1 MKAKKLLAIFLFVA
15 IIISGMATTV
25 YAASEA
31 VPRSIYGE
39 TCIPSFSISNGVAT
53 VRATYTTTSSAFTR
67 ITLKVTIQRKLWNLF
82 WVSYDIGIPDNVW
95 TETKTSSSGT
105 FYNTF
110 NIPDTGNY
118 RCNFTIVFEGTGG
131 TDTIEET
138 INYSYN

>member
-1 MKAKKLLAIFLFVA
+1 MKLKKLLMVLLTVAVLFTGLV
-15 IIISGMATTV
+15 TTV
-25 YAASEA
+25 SAASEA
-31 VPRSIYGE
+31 VPYYNQTSKVDTEFYIKG
-39 TCIPSFSISNGVAT
+39 GVACVT
-53 VRATYTTTSSAFTR
+53 ANYSSATTLTKAT
-67 ITLKVTIQRKLWNLF
+67 ITVTIQRKLWNLF

-118 RCNFTIVFEGTGG
+118 RCNFTIVLEGTGG